1 VITRTSTTS
10 LIAVQFSVRT
20 RKLLLRARIAN
31 VLYERRSNRKVIRS
45 FARHGNGSWRRFP
58 AFDKIS
64 HPPARAH
71 APSLCFVSGQ
81 ILQQTTHTP
90 GRGATSQPASTSRT
104 PLLTTCTLRSL
115 YVLRPSNLRAPAAIC
130 IHQKNKH
137 VRSRLFF

>member
-31 VLYERRSNRKVIRS
+31 VLYERR
-45 FARHGNGSWRRFP
+45 GNGSWRRFP

>member
-90 GRGATSQPASTSRT
+90 GRGATSQPASQHKQNTSPDDLHAPITVRT
-104 PLLTTCTLRSL
+104 SSIKSASARCNLHPPKKQACT
-115 YVLRPSNLRAPAAIC
+115 
-130 IHQKNKH
+130 
-137 VRSRLFF
+137 